1 MAGAG
6 ELLAGDLF
14 WKLQMVPEGAG
25 PLKGSLL
32 WPPLLSLI
40 LPIVLKPDARQA
52 PVPGYCLPPP
62 HKLERSLG

>member
-6 ELLAGDLF
+6 ELRAGDLL
-14 WKLQMVPEGAG
+14 WKLQMVPEGTG
-25 PLKGSLL
+25 CPEGSLL
-32 WPPLLSLI
+32 WPLLLSLA
-40 LPIVLKPDARQA
+40 LPIVLKPDVTA